1 MIKIE
6 TIFKIDNEY
15 VVFWINRMNIK
26 NEKSHLPFESRVK
39 SNKIFTLNK
48 NLIIKRLARLN
59 INKSK
64 VIINSLNLF
73 IKIDE

>member
-1 MIKIE
+1 
-6 TIFKIDNEY
+6 
-15 VVFWINRMNIK
+15 MNIK